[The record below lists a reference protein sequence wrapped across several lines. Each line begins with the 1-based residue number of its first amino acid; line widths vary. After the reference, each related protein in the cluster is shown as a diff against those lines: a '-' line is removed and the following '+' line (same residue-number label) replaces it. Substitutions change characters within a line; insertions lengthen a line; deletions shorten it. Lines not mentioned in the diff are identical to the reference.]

1 MYDAFATSDVYRRQ
15 SDIVGLE
22 ADVESQ
28 GSPITELLNISTVQL
43 GTGLS
48 VVAQGEL
55 DLSTAPL
62 LEAAL
67 LAAEATEAASITLDI
82 DGVSFIDSTGL
93 RTLLEAHVRSQQDGN
108 RIRLTKGSTQAQ
120 RLFALAAVDEILPFV
135 DQ

>member
-1 MYDAFATSDVYRRQ
+1 MHFATSDVYRRQ

-28 GSPITELLNISTVQL
+28 GSPITELLSISTVQL
-43 GTGLS
+43 DTGLS

-55 DLSTAPL
+55 DLSSAPL

>member
-1 MYDAFATSDVYRRQ
+1 MMHFATSDVYRRQ

-28 GSPITELLNISTVQL
+28 GSPITELLSISTVQL
-43 GTGLS
+43 DTGLS

-55 DLSTAPL
+55 DLSSAPL